1 MTASA
6 LFPKSVIFAIIVEA
20 DSLFYRRVRMK
31 RFAWL
36 IPLAILVLSIPL
48 ASCTSSGTAKITVA
62 TDATW
67 PPFEYV
73 NEQTK
78 NIEGFDID
86 IMNAIAAKEN
96 LNIEFKNVS
105 WDPLLAGM
113 AQGTYDMA
121 ISSITITDSRK
132 KDMLFSDPY
141 FAAGQLVVV
150 RKDNTTIT
158 GKDSLNG
165 NIGVQLGTTGDLE
178 VQKIKAAT
186 SKPYDDIGLAFQD
199 LMNGQ
204 VNAVVCD
211 NPVALLYVGQNPD
224 KLKSVGTVFTDENY
238 GIAVAKGKSDLL
250 TKVNAGLKAVMAEGL
265 IDKTA
270 KTWLK

>member
-1 MTASA
+1 
-6 LFPKSVIFAIIVEA
+6 
-20 DSLFYRRVRMK
+20 MK
-31 RFAWL
+31 RLSWIIL
-36 IPLAILVLSIPL
+36 LGVLVLSVPL
-48 ASCTSSGTAKITVA
+48 AACSGGTAAKITVA

-78 NIEGFDID
+78 QIEGFDID
-86 IMNAIAAKEN
+86 IMKAIAAKEN

-121 ISSITITDSRK
+121 ISSITITEDRK

-158 GKDSLNG
+158 GKDSLTG

-186 SKPYDDIGLAFQD
+186 PKPYDDIGLAFTD

-224 KLKSVGTVFTDENY
+224 KLKAVGSVFTDENY
-238 GIAVAKGKSDLL
+238 GIAVAKGKTDLL
-250 TKVNAGLKAVMAEGL
+250 SKINDGLKAIKAAGI
-265 IDKTA
+265 IDSASKA
-270 KTWLK
+270 WLK

>member
-1 MTASA
+1 
-6 LFPKSVIFAIIVEA
+6 
-20 DSLFYRRVRMK
+20 MK
-31 RFAWL
+31 RLTWL
-36 IPLAILVLSIPL
+36 ILLGILVLSIPL
-48 ASCTSSGTAKITVA
+48 TSCSSSGSAKITVA

-113 AQGTYDMA
+113 AQSTYDVA
-121 ISSITITDSRK
+121 ISSITITDARK

-150 RKDNTTIT
+150 RKDNTSIT
-158 GKDSLNG
+158 GKDTLTG
-165 NIGVQLGTTGDLE
+165 NVGVQLGTTGDLE

-204 VNAVVCD
+204 VSGVVCD

-224 KLKSVGTVFTDENY
+224 KLKAVGTVFTDENY

-250 TKVNAGLKAVMAEGL
+250 TKINAGLKVIKAEGF